1 LVSKPAVNGRSER
14 EALGALE
21 GAVGRAL
28 DELARATARAE
39 AAEARCTELGK
50 LMKRFTGDEGEA
62 GRLLT
67 RLQRLE
73 EENADLRSR
82 VERGR
87 AGVDRLLAK
96 VRFLENQR

>member
-1 LVSKPAVNGRSER
+1 
-14 EALGALE
+14 
-21 GAVGRAL
+21 
-28 DELARATARAE
+28 
-39 AAEARCTELGK
+39 
-50 LMKRFTGDEGEA
+50 
-62 GRLLT
+62 LLT

>member
-1 LVSKPAVNGRSER
+1 MSNAAVNGRTER
-14 EALGALE
+14 DALVELE
-21 GAVGRAL
+21 RAVGRAL
-28 DELARATARAE
+28 DELARARARAE
-39 AAEARCTELGK
+39 AAEARCTELGR
-50 LMKRFTGDEGEA
+50 LMRRFTGDEAEA

-73 EENADLRSR
+73 EENTELRTR

>member
-1 LVSKPAVNGRSER
+1 MSNAAVNGRSER
-14 EALGALE
+14 DALVELE
-21 GAVGRAL
+21 RAVGRAL
-28 DELARATARAE
+28 DELARARARAE
-39 AAEARCTELGK
+39 AAEVRCTELGR
-50 LMKRFTGDEGEA
+50 LMSRFTGDEAEA

-73 EENADLRSR
+73 DENADLRAR